1 MVQVHV
7 LDGGNSA
14 PTNPLHVRLGGEADA
29 TKERAP
35 VQDGTRTVKPTFK
48 RGRWIVSKAAHHVV
62 NMDVSDEVRMEMEPE
77 GCIWDEECMIDSDD
91 EMMER
96 EMYAGRYM

>member
-1 MVQVHV
+1 MDV
-7 LDGGNSA
+7 S
-14 PTNPLHVRLGGEADA
+14 
-29 TKERAP
+29 
-35 VQDGTRTVKPTFK
+35 DGTE
-48 RGRWIVSKAAHHVV
+48 AQDV